1 MVKSD
6 NVICHVTRSLFH
18 LIAKETIVVGYEE
31 RRLDRYVA
39 ETLQELFPR
48 VWDLRV
54 VQNLLKKKKKNYMK

>member
-48 VWDLRV
+48 V
-54 VQNLLKKKKKNYMK
+54 